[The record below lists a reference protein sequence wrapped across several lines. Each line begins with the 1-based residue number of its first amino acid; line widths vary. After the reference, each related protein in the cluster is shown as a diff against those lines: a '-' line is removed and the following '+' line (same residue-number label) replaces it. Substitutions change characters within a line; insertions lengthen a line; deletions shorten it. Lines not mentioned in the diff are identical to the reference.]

1 MPGLPSN
8 VQHCHAW
15 QEDGGPSLG
24 PVDAKGAELMQ
35 TRARAMSGAAVAAT
49 REVGEY
55 YAHMVS
61 ILQVLQTA
69 LSNVVWVGQ

>member
-49 REVGEY
+49 SEVG
-55 YAHMVS
+55 
-61 ILQVLQTA
+61 
-69 LSNVVWVGQ
+69 